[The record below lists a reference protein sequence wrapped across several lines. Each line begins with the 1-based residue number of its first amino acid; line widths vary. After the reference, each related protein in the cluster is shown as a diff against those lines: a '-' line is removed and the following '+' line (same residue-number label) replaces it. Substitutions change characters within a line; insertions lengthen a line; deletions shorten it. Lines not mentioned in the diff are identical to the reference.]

1 MKKYSKEELAEI
13 LQKHELWLQEDP
25 EGKRAD
31 LSYSDLSYSNL
42 SYSDLSYS
50 DLRGSNLRG
59 SDLSYSNLRGSNL
72 SDSNLRYSNLRGSNL
87 SYSDL
92 SDSDLSDSNLRYS
105 DLSYSNLSGS
115 DLSDSDLRGSNLR
128 GSAYN
133 TYTAGYALACPE
145 KGAYIAFKKASGYIV
160 ELEIPADAQRSS
172 ATTRKCRASKAKVLS
187 ITTCEGNEG
196 PKVVS
201 SAYDPSFVYRVGETV
216 EVTYFDPDRWHECS
230 TGIHHFI
237 TRDEAVKY

>member
-13 LQKHELWLQEDP
+13 LQKHNLWLQGDP

-31 LSYSDLSYSNL
+31 LY
-42 SYSDLSYS
+42 
-50 DLRGSNLRG
+50 G
-59 SDLSYSNLRGSNL
+59 
-72 SDSNLRYSNLRGSNL
+72 
-87 SYSDL
+87 
-92 SDSDLSDSNLRYS
+92 S

-115 DLSDSDLRGSNLR
+115 DLSYSNLSGSNLSGSNLSGSNLYGSDLRGSNLS
-128 GSAYN
+128 GSDLCGSN
-133 TYTAGYALACPE
+133 LGNISSNEQTAGYALACPE

-187 ITTCEGNEG
+187 ITTLEGNEG
-196 PKVVS
+196 PKAVYS
-201 SAYDPSFVYRVGETV
+201 SYDPSFAYQVGETV
-216 EVTYFDPDRWHECS
+216 EVTNFDTDRWRECS

>member
-13 LQKHELWLQEDP
+13 LRKHKLWLQEDP
-25 EGKRAD
+25 EGECADLRCAD
-31 LSYSDLSYSNL
+31 LSRAQLSGAQLNYARLNGADLSRAQL
-42 SYSDLSYS
+42 SGAHLNGADLSRAQLSGAQLSGAQLNYA
-50 DLRGSNLRG
+50 
-59 SDLSYSNLRGSNL
+59 DLSRAQL
-72 SDSNLRYSNLRGSNL
+72 SRAQ
-87 SYSDL
+87 
-92 SDSDLSDSNLRYS
+92 
-105 DLSYSNLSGS
+105 LSGAQ
-115 DLSDSDLRGSNLR
+115 LSGAQLNYARLNGL
-128 GSAYN
+128 AYN
-133 TYTAGYALACPE
+133 ADTAGYALACPE
-145 KGAYIAFKKASGYIV
+145 KGAYIAYKKASGYIV

-196 PKVVS
+196 PKAVY
-201 SAYDPSFVYRVGETV
+201 SAYDPSFVYQVGETV